1 MLLSIFSLNLGTN
14 IYSFIEYTKSEYYI
28 HKLPS
33 TGIISKKESFA
44 YTPQYLILSLLLKL
58 IVSTNNTIITYE
70 SVSL

>member
-33 TGIISKKESFA
+33 TGIISKKESFCIH
-44 YTPQYLILSLLLKL
+44 TSIFNLIIAIETDS
-58 IVSTNNTIITYE
+58 IGE
-70 SVSL
+70 